1 MARHF
6 DIKFTV
12 TLIPDPEGGFT
23 AVCNEIKG
31 AVSEGETEA
40 EAIENLKDAME
51 GLFAVNAEIAAECE
65 EKALRPRG
73 IKPVTRPLMELCEVA

>member
-1 MARHF
+1 MHDRS
-6 DIKFTV
+6 DMMLTV
-12 TLIPDPEGGFT
+12 TLFPAPEGGFT

-51 GLFAVNAEIAAECE
+51 GLFIVNAEIAAECGKSASLPQE
-65 EKALRPRG
+65 FE
-73 IKPVTRPLMELCEVA
+73 PVTRPLMKLCEVA